1 MGETAGGGG
10 LGAGSSSGSTA
21 GRVAA
26 RYRARE
32 ARLRAHVEQLQEQ
45 RGIDPERIG
54 SCPRCGGPV
63 RWAGTGRKPRWCS
76 ATCRTRAK
84 EARRAARDGERALEV
99 VDGPAKA
106 DNAAGWA
113 RMLADPGH
121 EGLLRQVLAE
131 VAREY
136 QRFGRVVPAE
146 ADAVVEAMFALPE
159 GSGARLRAG
168 LPLPDADVRA
178 ETVRVQQF
186 TAEKAERDLRR
197 IEDIEREAYERGH
210 ANGYHQEC
218 SDPPAASSGP
228 SVGRTGAT
236 TDSPVSVGER
246 YLPGRGA
253 GSTSPGANR
262 AQRRAAERAA
272 RKNTAKGSRK

>member
-1 MGETAGGGG
+1 MGKTAGGG

-63 RWAGTGRKPRWCS
+63 RWKGTGRKPRWCS

-121 EGLLRQVLAE
+121 EDLLRQVLAE

-136 QRFGRVVPAE
+136 RRFGRVVPAE
-146 ADAVVEAMFALPE
+146 ADAVVEAMFALPD

-186 TAEKAERDLRR
+186 TAEKAERELRR
-197 IEDIEREAYERGH
+197 LEEIEREAYERGH
-210 ANGYHQEC
+210 AAGHAQRWTEKARTDRAWGAQRH
-218 SDPPAASSGP
+218 SDASAGLP
-228 SVGRTGAT
+228 TV
-236 TDSPVSVGER
+236 VGEQ
-246 YLPGRGA
+246 YLPGMAVPDPQA
-253 GSTSPGANR
+253 GMSR
-262 AQRRAAERAA
+262 QQRRAAERAA
-272 RKNTAKGSRK
+272 RKNGGVH